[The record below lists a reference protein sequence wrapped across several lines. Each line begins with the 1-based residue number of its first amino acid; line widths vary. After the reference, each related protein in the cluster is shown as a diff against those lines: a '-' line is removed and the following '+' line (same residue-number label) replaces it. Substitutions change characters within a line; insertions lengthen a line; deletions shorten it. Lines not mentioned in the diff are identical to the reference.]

1 MLNNLENKKIAFIIV
16 FSTLIMTIFFKFT
29 SHLESVTIATS
40 DKEIEDPSISVS
52 EQSNQKLKNIKLSR
66 MIASTNENEQFRNTE
81 ESQGNFFDQEITENQ
96 NALNSIATNHPYLN
110 TYIRGF
116 QQAQVNYYRAQKIFG
131 KGEIQD
137 AINSYIA
144 LGDLYA
150 DPNIIAP
157 SLQKIIDQLNENPE
171 FVIQLIA
178 EHQFSK
184 HQDSFIELQLINM
197 VMNINLQTRFKFDF
211 LHEIISRNTTLID
224 ESEGSVNF
232 LPAIIALKNSNA
244 ESDKIQKLFDQGLN
258 QLQDEQSK
266 LIYRQAFNKYF
277 PEVIN

>member
-29 SHLESVTIATS
+29 SHLKSVTISTS